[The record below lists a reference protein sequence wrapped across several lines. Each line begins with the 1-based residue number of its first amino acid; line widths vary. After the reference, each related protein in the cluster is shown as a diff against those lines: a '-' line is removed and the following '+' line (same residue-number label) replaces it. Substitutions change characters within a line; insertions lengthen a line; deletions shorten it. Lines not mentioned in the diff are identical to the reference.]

1 MNISEIIEKK
11 QNGVSLTKDEISF
24 VISSYNNSKI
34 NDAKMCE
41 LMNMVNENNFSYEET
56 YYLAESLADTG
67 IRLNIKDKVGF
78 VVDKHSAGSVSD
90 PVSLLFMSILA
101 ALDVNN
107 VKVLSK
113 DFGDYGNSL
122 SRFKMFKNF
131 NAKISEEKLC
141 ENIKNIGIGLYE
153 ESGQIAPLD
162 KKLYKLRKKANIL
175 NIPFIAA
182 SILAK
187 KLATGASAYIF
198 DVKTGEGAI
207 LPDEKF
213 AYTLAEYLVNASKCA
228 GVPAVSVVTNS
239 NQPLGCCVGGRVEL
253 EETISA
259 LRIDNSLYDATL
271 LDIVRELVIVTL
283 CLIKKCKGRI
293 EASELFDEVIKNGL
307 ALIKF
312 KQLIHT
318 YGGEYQDFK
327 HSAQILLDGVT
338 VSYITAKDSGYVYD
352 INLKKL
358 LEAYKT
364 LTKGKDKNSG
374 IVVLVREGQKV
385 NVGDKLVR
393 VLYSFKN
400 SNFCESVKEI
410 KESILVD
417 KIKPAKSK
425 VFYKVVL

>member
-1 MNISEIIEKK
+1 VDINEIINKK
-11 QNGVSLTKDEISF
+11 TKNNSLSKEEIFF
-24 VISSYNNSKI
+24 VVSSYNNSKI
-34 NDAKMCE
+34 NDAKMIE
-41 LMNMVNENNFSYEET
+41 FMNVVNENNFSYEET
-56 YYLAESLADTG
+56 YYLAEALADTG
-67 IRLNIKDKVGF
+67 IRLNISEKVGF

-101 ALDVNN
+101 ALDIKN

-131 NAKISEEKLC
+131 SAKISEEELC
-141 ENIKNIGIGLYE
+141 DNIKSIGVGLYE
-153 ESGQIAPLD
+153 EVGQIAPLD
-162 KKLYKLRKKANIL
+162 KKLYKLRKKANIQ
-175 NIPFIAA
+175 NIPFISA

-207 LPDEKF
+207 LPDEQF
-213 AYTLAEYLVNASKCA
+213 AYTLAEFLVNTSKIA
-228 GVPAVSVVTNS
+228 GVPAVSVVTNC

-259 LRIDNSLYDATL
+259 LRIDNSLYDANL

-283 CLIKKCKGRI
+283 CLIKRCKGRM
-293 EASELFDEVIKNGL
+293 EASELFDEAIKSGL

-312 KQLIHT
+312 KQLIHA

-358 LEAYKT
+358 VNAYQT
-364 LTKGKDKNSG
+364 LTKGKDKNAG

-385 NVGDKLVR
+385 NVSDKLVR
-393 VLYSFKN
+393 VLYSFNN
-400 SNFCESVKEI
+400 SCFCESVKEI
-410 KESILVD
+410 KDSIVIE
-417 KIKPAKSK
+417 KNKPAKNK
-425 VFYKVVL
+425 IFYKIVL